1 MKHKKLTTSCFIS
14 KQQQGFTLIEFMV
27 ASVLGLVVIAG
38 AGALYSYTKRLN
50 DIGQARVATLQ
61 DLRNA
66 STMIGQDARTA
77 GVFGCANLGRY
88 HDPDANT
95 TKKRGI
101 EIQYDGTALPAANQL
116 IQPLTLAGTAPD
128 AAAGVRWIKA
138 SDVKAGKANSIWTSS
153 GVTLTPAANSGVL
166 LFYYGEG
173 SLAYKGFSGTAVT
186 FGTKEQHPNKT
197 VENLLTDGGKG
208 GYVVAAG
215 CNDLVFKQVDGK
227 HAKNA
232 DFSVTIPDPTIAIA
246 NSTVTG
252 STTSISDH
260 ADMILQRYKVV
271 AYVVGDIA
279 GEPTSLYRFE
289 FGNNGD
295 YWSAPQQL
303 AKNVKKME
311 ADFLFVTDCKSGMLN
326 TSGGSGGVASGDL
339 NSQQFDVKSADDGD
353 TFAVGTDNHGPSS
366 VHLTLTYNFPKIRGG
381 TVPTGKID
389 AAGNPE
395 DEKFDISAVVR
406 GGNVCA
412 SRKIVPL

>member
-101 EIQYDGTALPAANQL
+101 EIQYDDTALPAANQL
-116 IQPLTLAGTAPD
+116 IQPLTLSGTAPN

-138 SDVKAGKANSIWTSS
+138 SDVASKAANIWTSS

-186 FGTKEQHPNKT
+186 FGTDEQHPNKT
-197 VENLLTDGGKG
+197 VENLLTDRGQG

-215 CNDLVFKQVDGK
+215 CNDLVFKKVDGK
-227 HAKNA
+227 HTNA

-295 YWSAPQQL
+295 DWSAPQQL
-303 AKNVKKME
+303 AKNVTKME

-326 TSGGSGGVASGDL
+326 TSGASGGVASGDL

-366 VHLTLTYNFPKIRGG
+366 IQLRLTYDFPKIRGG
-381 TVPTGKID
+381 SVDTGKT
-389 AAGNPE
+389 